1 MQKWVQNQK
10 IVSES
15 VKLEKHKL
23 EISYDQ
29 NYFILVSP
37 QEGTSEKVVQPFVPT
52 S

>member
-1 MQKWVQNQK
+1 MQKWAQNQK

-29 NYFILVSP
+29 NYFMI
-37 QEGTSEKVVQPFVPT
+37 G
-52 S
+52 